1 MLRKSRES
9 VNSTREISTVDQLQE
24 LDLRYQAKMQLC
36 RKQQEELKDLKSQNG
51 ELLAKLNFIKSEGG
65 DAEYSGDA
73 LLTKLKLK
81 LTEKKREILI
91 NDDVQSLTEENIY
104 LKDEL
109 RNKQLILAEL
119 EATGGKDSP
128 NGVVL
133 YELVNEHPDYAFIG
147 THLPISKTGP
157 ALGISI
163 GKRNEPGT
171 FIMKIIPDSIAERNG
186 NLRIGDRLIEV
197 NGIDISQREHSNV
210 VSLLKSVTTSTSVKI
225 VVARR
230 TERDQLAQQKLAQK
244 IVSYENLK
252 EKYTSLEKKVEQI
265 NELKSKISEKEIEI
279 SELKTQTESKT
290 QDGNEKIALETEYIY
305 TRGYLDHVLTLLETE
320 APEILRKLPQEFDQI
335 PTLSE
340 ANDPLNDEEWC

>member
-1 MLRKSRES
+1 M
-9 VNSTREISTVDQLQE
+9 
-24 LDLRYQAKMQLC
+24 
-36 RKQQEELKDLKSQNG
+36 
-51 ELLAKLNFIKSEGG
+51 
-65 DAEYSGDA
+65 
-73 LLTKLKLK
+73 
-81 LTEKKREILI
+81 
-91 NDDVQSLTEENIY
+91 
-104 LKDEL
+104 
-109 RNKQLILAEL
+109 
-119 EATGGKDSP
+119 
-128 NGVVL
+128 
-133 YELVNEHPDYAFIG
+133 
-147 THLPISKTGP
+147 
-157 ALGISI
+157 
-163 GKRNEPGT
+163 
-171 FIMKIIPDSIAERNG
+171 
-186 NLRIGDRLIEV
+186 
-197 NGIDISQREHSNV
+197 NGIDISQREHLNV

-290 QDGNEKIALETEYIY
+290 QDGNEKITLETEYIY

>member
-1 MLRKSRES
+1 M
-9 VNSTREISTVDQLQE
+9 
-24 LDLRYQAKMQLC
+24 
-36 RKQQEELKDLKSQNG
+36 
-51 ELLAKLNFIKSEGG
+51 
-65 DAEYSGDA
+65 
-73 LLTKLKLK
+73 
-81 LTEKKREILI
+81 
-91 NDDVQSLTEENIY
+91 
-104 LKDEL
+104 
-109 RNKQLILAEL
+109 
-119 EATGGKDSP
+119 
-128 NGVVL
+128 
-133 YELVNEHPDYAFIG
+133 
-147 THLPISKTGP
+147 
-157 ALGISI
+157 
-163 GKRNEPGT
+163 
-171 FIMKIIPDSIAERNG
+171 
-186 NLRIGDRLIEV
+186 